1 MLLLHDTGALTD
13 SQCRGSFLTQDRKSL
28 QYDCWRGKGGF
39 PTAGEGLQW
48 PGNPW
53 PFQLMGLQRG
63 ETLLL
68 WSCHALAFLGPQY
81 NIRSSGKMH
90 DLLHKM
96 HVKNKVSCGFHGLVL
111 NLSSQPLAELRT
123 VCLSSFSS
131 HKMPQ
136 TEARGGGRAGAWTT
150 VMRFSKFCSLV
161 ESPWW
166 RCSPRWFL
174 LRTTFL
180 DGRGP
185 STHVASLGCVYGGG
199 ERGWT
204 LGVSTQQDTHPNY
217 LPRPNLPRHLIE
229 LLPMNPGGTNSQ
241 SWEILPTGLE
251 IRKPLSIAQPKTR
264 AISPLGTCCS
274 WTSSKNG
281 GWNQGWKRPL
291 DFYLSDS
298 TGNITEPTYQCKP
311 ACVSVPCASTI
322 PRSMLW

>member
-1 MLLLHDTGALTD
+1 M
-13 SQCRGSFLTQDRKSL
+13 
-28 QYDCWRGKGGF
+28 
-39 PTAGEGLQW
+39 TAGEARVASPLQGRGCSDLETRGHSNSW
-48 PGNPW
+48 GC
-53 PFQLMGLQRG
+53 RG
-63 ETLLL
+63 ERPFCCDPAML
-68 WSCHALAFLGPQY
+68 WHSWGPGTTSDLQVKCM
-81 NIRSSGKMH
+81 N
-90 DLLHKM
+90 LLHKM

-111 NLSSQPLAELRT
+111 NLSSQPLAELGT

-131 HKMPQ
+131 CKMPQ
-136 TEARGGGRAGAWTT
+136 MEARRGGRAGAWTA

-161 ESPWW
+161 ESPRW
-166 RCSPRWFL
+166 RCSPRWVL

-217 LPRPNLPRHLIE
+217 LLRPNLPRHLIE
-229 LLPMNPGGTNSQ
+229 LPPMNPGGTNSQ
-241 SWEILPTGLE
+241 SWEVLPTGLE

-264 AISPLGTCCS
+264 AISPLGTSCS